1 MTRKL
6 LFTLLFTAC
15 VSYSYAQHI
24 VGRIDSTAIQREVV
38 ADDGI
43 GEALAEVPD
52 VEYRYRVNGKMM
64 TENEADI
71 RVRPWNV
78 RSIRSRRRDD
88 GAVELRMRAG
98 KLTRKYL
105 KGNISGVR
113 WDSRWINEYD
123 MQRYISSYI
132 RHSDYDSIRRAEGIE
147 KGKFFYPEERHWRQL
162 SPDAVY
168 VLNGR
173 RIDGG
178 ILVYL
183 EGSLLQKIDLQ
194 YRRRDVRRFGAEA
207 ENGVIRARTFHC
219 RRPLILIDGE
229 PARLKRWLAMCN
241 VETIN
246 IDRKSVV

>member
-1 MTRKL
+1 MK
-6 LFTLLFTAC
+6 FA
-15 VSYSYAQHI
+15 
-24 VGRIDSTAIQREVV
+24 VV
-38 ADDGI
+38 AFATAFASI
-43 GEALAEVPD
+43 VFPVP
-52 VEYRYRVNGKMM
+52 GG
-64 TENEADI
+64 
-71 RVRPWNV
+71 P
-78 RSIRSRRRDD
+78 
-88 GAVELRMRAG
+88 
-98 KLTRKYL
+98 
-105 KGNISGVR
+105 
-113 WDSRWINEYD
+113 
-123 MQRYISSYI
+123 YISTYV
-132 RHSDYDSIRRAEGIE
+132 RREGESIRRAEGIE

-194 YRRRDVRRFGAEA
+194 YRRRDVRRFGVEA

-246 IDRKSVV
+246 METPVNYRMLSPIDAYKRYGRRGKYGVLYVSTEPVEAEE